1 MLKLIRGDVMLMI
14 GYQGVEGSNSEEAAK
29 QLAIKNRLKEY
40 TLLPLVSSF
49 NVLDNVL
56 KHRIDYGVIA
66 VKNSKGGYVKESM
79 IVLEKLKLKKV
90 DEITI
95 PITHHL
101 FVKSERITKKD
112 IQYIA
117 SHPQAFKQCKN
128 NLENNYNKA
137 ILLGDEDTATAARKL
152 SLGIF
157 KDDTA
162 VLCRLNAGKMNDLF
176 LLERNLE
183 DTNDNK
189 TTFEMY

>member
-1 MLKLIRGDVMLMI
+1 MI

-56 KHRIDYGVIA
+56 KRRIDYGVIA

-79 IVLEKLKLKKV
+79 IVLEKLKLKKI
-90 DEITI
+90 DDITI

-101 FVKSERITKKD
+101 FVKNSK
-112 IQYIA
+112 IQKENIKNIA
-117 SHPQAFKQCKN
+117 SHPQAFKQCKQ
-128 NLENNYNKA
+128 NLEEKYPLCNL
-137 ILLGDEDTATAARKL
+137 IGDEDTATAARKL

-157 KDDTA
+157 KESTA
-162 VLCRLNAGKMNDLF
+162 VLCRLNAGKMNGLF
-176 LLERNLE
+176 LLENNLE